1 MLGNFALPVKAHMPS
16 HRWEYAHV
24 KHDAARALAEN
35 LRALMNATPDLNSQP
50 KVGKRS
56 KIDQRTVGRILNCE
70 NSPTLKQIDALAEAF
85 GLLPWQLL
93 VPNLDPANV
102 PAVSLTQDEREL
114 YQRLSLAAET
124 LAKYRK

>member
-1 MLGNFALPVKAHMPS
+1 MKANPELG
-16 HRWEYAHV
+16 
-24 KHDAARALAEN
+24 
-35 LRALMNATPDLNSQP
+35 SQP
-50 KVGKRS
+50 RVGKRS

-93 VPNLDPANV
+93 VPGLDPENP
-102 PAVSLTQDEREL
+102 PAVSLTQDERDL